1 MTPITEVGLDRLK
14 EKLESLREDRLY
26 WVEKKEDAKSQG
38 SSEDN
43 SEYQL
48 AVEEMEK
55 IENNISKVEG
65 MILSSKVIDYSDF
78 SIESVKFGL
87 TVILE
92 NDETKEKFTYQI
104 VGTNEADP
112 SLGKISNVSPLGAV
126 LLGKE
131 VDDEVSSRDDTFVI
145 LEIKNI

>member
-131 VDDEVSSRDDTFVI
+131 VADEVSSRDDTFVI

>member
-104 VGTNEADP
+104 IGTNEADP

>member
-1 MTPITEVGLDRLK
+1 MTPITEAGLLK
-14 EKLESLREDRLY
+14 LKDKLESLRQDRAY
-26 WVEKKEDAKSQG
+26 WVDKKEDAKSQG

-55 IENNISKVEG
+55 IENNISKVEV
-65 MILSSKVIDYSDF
+65 MILNSKVIDYSSLDV
-78 SIESVKFGL
+78 ESVKFGL

-112 SLGKISNVSPLGAV
+112 SIGKISNISPLGSI
-126 LLGKE
+126 LLGKQ